1 VLATKMNNKPELV
14 EMLNK
19 AVDSCMSLD
28 SRAMY
33 EKILQKVRQT
43 AACDP
48 EAAALVRCVKMTV
61 FKECPSSKNWLPSD
75 ECAQIK
81 TFVNDCIL
89 PKFGGDGAAATTNLE
104 DQIPDQ

>member
-1 VLATKMNNKPELV
+1 VLATKVKNNTDFT

-19 AVDSCMSLD
+19 AVDTCMSLD
-28 SRAMY
+28 SKAMY
-33 EKILQKVRQT
+33 DKILQKVRQS

-75 ECAQIK
+75 ECSQIK
-81 TFVNDCIL
+81 NFVNDCIL
-89 PKFGGDGAAATTNLE
+89 TKFGGDGATVGPNLD
-104 DQIPDQ
+104 DQMPEQ